1 VVTDSHDAGL
11 RVEFLKGSAGD
22 VPHGD
27 EGAAL
32 NTRGFVLPRLTYV
45 EQDEF
50 AALST
55 GRGTL
60 SLSFEKL
67 FQLPWRNFVIHHF
80 LVQPFFQD
88 IAARVTKQ
96 ARTCFS
102 VIQDKDYPRVVMAS
116 QEKVLIV
123 EDELHAL
130 TGLAELVSGWGYR
143 TDTARDGL
151 EALERVQAWQPG
163 IVVTDLKMPRMD
175 GLELLERLNELNE
188 KQAVVVLTAQGSI
201 ELAVEAM
208 KMGAYDFLQKPV
220 DATRLRTILSN
231 ATRQRDTEREL
242 EVTRRKLRDTGVLGP
257 LVGSSKKMQELFAL
271 IERVAPS
278 NVSVLITGE
287 SGTGKELV
295 ARTLHDLSPRKNKPF
310 VAVNCAAIPETLIE
324 SEIFGHEKGAFTG
337 ALERRA
343 GCFELAEE
351 GTLLLDEI
359 GEMPIGTQA
368 KLLRVLEERKLRRLG
383 SKVESPVDVRVLAA
397 TNKIP
402 ETAVE
407 DGHLRGDLY
416 YRLNVFNLQMPALR
430 EHKEDIPEIVDS
442 MLADMTR
449 KHNRRVSGV
458 SSEMMSRLIAY
469 DWPGNVRELRNTIER
484 AVVLSTEDHLDAH
497 HLPPGFGV
505 RTIKTVVEADGDAIQ
520 VRVGA
525 TVDEAEQLLILK
537 TLESTGN
544 NKTRAAEKLGISL
557 KTLHNKLKEYGNA
570 SDSEAPPE

>member
-1 VVTDSHDAGL
+1 
-11 RVEFLKGSAGD
+11 
-22 VPHGD
+22 
-27 EGAAL
+27 
-32 NTRGFVLPRLTYV
+32 
-45 EQDEF
+45 
-50 AALST
+50 
-55 GRGTL
+55 
-60 SLSFEKL
+60 
-67 FQLPWRNFVIHHF
+67 
-80 LVQPFFQD
+80 
-88 IAARVTKQ
+88 
-96 ARTCFS
+96 
-102 VIQDKDYPRVVMAS
+102 MAI

-130 TGLAELVSGWGYR
+130 TGLAELVTGWGYR
-143 TDTARDGL
+143 TDTARDGV
-151 EALERVQAWQPG
+151 EALERVQEWQPG

-188 KQAVVVLTAQGSI
+188 RQAVVVLTAQGSI

-220 DATRLRTILSN
+220 DATRLKTILSN
-231 ATRQRDTEREL
+231 AARQRDTDREL

-257 LVGSSKKMQELFAL
+257 MVGSSKKMQELFAL

-295 ARTLHDLSPRKNKPF
+295 ARTLHELSPRKSKPF

-383 SKVESPVDVRVLAA
+383 SKIESPVDVRVLAA
-397 TNKIP
+397 TNKQP
-402 ETAVE
+402 ESAVE
-407 DGHLRGDLY
+407 DGHLRGDLF
-416 YRLNVFNLQMPALR
+416 YRLNVFNIHMPPLR
-430 EHKEDIPEIVDS
+430 EHKEDIPSIVDA
-442 MLADMTR
+442 MLSDMNQ
-449 KHNRRVSGV
+449 KHHRRVTGIEA
-458 SSEMMSRLIAY
+458 EMLSRLMAY

-484 AVVLSTEDHLDAH
+484 AVVLSAEGQLESH
-497 HLPPGFGV
+497 HLPPGFGTRPV
-505 RTIKTVVEADGDAIQ
+505 KVSSEPDADAIQ
-520 VRVGA
+520 LRVGA
-525 TVDEAEQLLILK
+525 TVDEAEQMLILK

-557 KTLHNKLKEYGNA
+557 KTLHNKLKEYGSVSA
-570 SDSEAPPE
+570 ESEILPE